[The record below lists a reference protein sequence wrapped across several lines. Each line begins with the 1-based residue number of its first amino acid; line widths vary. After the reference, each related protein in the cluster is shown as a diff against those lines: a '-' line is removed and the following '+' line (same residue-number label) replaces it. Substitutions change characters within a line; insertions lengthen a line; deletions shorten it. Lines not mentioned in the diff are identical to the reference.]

1 MTRWRA
7 EYQEK
12 YYYVDEFAEANF
24 STDLQHDTDNRR
36 HEAGNYFLTRF
47 EAEAVAVQIRAILD
61 EHNKNP

>member
-12 YYYVDEFAEANF
+12 YCYVDDFAEVNF
-24 STDLQHDTDNRR
+24 SIDLRHYTDNRR
-36 HEAGNYFLTRF
+36 YEAGNYFLTRF
-47 EAEAVAVQIRAILD
+47 EAEAVAAKFRAILD